1 MEEKNM
7 LTEEVVNT
15 VEEISPEESR
25 TGSKLA
31 VCAVLATLVVGGV
44 VCTKLVKKAIT
55 KIKAKKDAKK
65 SETVGDSEDE
75 YCDSEEN
82 EED

>member
-1 MEEKNM
+1 MEEKNT

-15 VEEISPEESR
+15 VEEISPEESGI
-25 TGSKLA
+25 GSKLA
-31 VCAVLATLVVGGV
+31 VCVVLTTLVVGGV
-44 VCTKLVKKAIT
+44 VCTKLVKKAIA

-75 YCDSEEN
+75 YRDSEEN